1 LAAPTG
7 EILIQNGNQPLLR
20 KTEAWEVLLEE
31 RNWIMGIVEDKIRDL
46 KDREA
51 KMLEMGGEKAVAA
64 QHEKGKLNARER
76 LALLFDKTTFR
87 EIDMFVS
94 HRCVNFE
101 MEKVDIPADGVITGH
116 GLVDGRPV
124 FAFSQDFTARAGS
137 LGEMHSKKICKVMDL
152 AMKAGVPFV
161 GINDS
166 GGARIQE
173 GVDALSGY
181 GQIFFR
187 NSAASGVIPQI
198 SAIMGPTAGGAVY
211 SPAMTDWVFMVKKS
225 SYMFIT
231 GPEVIKAVTGEEISF
246 EDLGGAKSHNE
257 KSGVAHFA
265 CESDEDAIEQIKRL
279 LSYLP
284 SNNME
289 DPPHVDTGDDRQ
301 RTDAALDSII
311 PDSPSKIY
319 DMKEVILSIVD
330 NGDFFEPHQYYAR
343 NMIIG
348 FARLNGRTIG
358 IIANQP
364 KMLAGCL
371 DINASDK
378 ATRFI
383 RFCDSFNIPLLT
395 IADVPG
401 YLPGSQQEWGG
412 IIRHGAKLLW
422 CYSEA
427 TVPKLLLVTRKDYGG
442 SYLAMCSKDLGADM
456 AFAWPTAEIAVMGA
470 EGAANIIH
478 RKEIQGAEDQ
488 AAKRQEKI
496 AEYEALFSNPYQA
509 AQRGY
514 IDAVI
519 VPRETR
525 PRLIDALEAMCS
537 KRETRPPKKHGNI
550 PM

>member
-1 LAAPTG
+1 
-7 EILIQNGNQPLLR
+7 
-20 KTEAWEVLLEE
+20 
-31 RNWIMGIVEDKIRDL
+31 MGVVDDKLKDL
-46 KDREA
+46 KERER
-51 KMLEMGGEKAVAA
+51 MVLQMGGAKAVAK
-64 QHEKGKLNARER
+64 HKESGKLSARER
-76 LALLFDKTTFR
+76 LDLLFDTGTFR
-87 EIDMFVS
+87 EIDMFVQ
-94 HRCVNFE
+94 HRCVNFG
-101 MEKVDIPADGVITGH
+101 MEKVEVPSDGVITGH

-124 FAFSQDFTARAGS
+124 FAFSQDFTSRAGS
-137 LGEMHSKKICKVMDL
+137 LGEMHAKKICKVMDL
-152 AMKAGVPFV
+152 ALKAGVPFV

-173 GVDALSGY
+173 GVDALSGF
-181 GQIFFR
+181 GQIFYR
-187 NSAASGVIPQI
+187 NSLASGVIPQI
-198 SAIMGPTAGGAVY
+198 SAIMGTTAGGAVY
-211 SPAMTDWVFMVKKS
+211 SPAMTDWIFMVKNT

-231 GPEVIKAVTGEEISF
+231 GPQVIKAVTGEEISF
-246 EDLGGAKSHNE
+246 EELGGAMTHSQ
-257 KSGVAHFA
+257 KSGVSHFA
-265 CESDEDAIEQIKRL
+265 CESDQDAIEQIKRL

-284 SNNME
+284 ANNME
-289 DPPHVDTGDDRQ
+289 DPPRVDTGDDPR
-301 RTDAALDSII
+301 RTAAALNTII
-311 PDSPSKIY
+311 PDNPNQAY
-319 DMKEVILSIVD
+319 DIQDVIRAIVD
-330 NGDFFEPHQYYAR
+330 NGEFFEPHQFFAP
-343 NMIIG
+343 NILVC

-364 KMLAGCL
+364 NNMAGCL

-383 RFCDSFNIPLLT
+383 RFCDAFNIPMLT

-401 YLPGSQQEWGG
+401 YLPGSQQEWNG

-478 RKEIQGAEDQ
+478 RRDIKEAADPV
-488 AAKRQEKI
+488 AKRKEKI
-496 AEYEALFSNPYQA
+496 EEYKALFSNPYCA
-509 AQRGY
+509 ASRGY

-519 VPRETR
+519 EPSETR
-525 PRLIDALEAMCS
+525 PRLIEALEVLCT
-537 KRETRPPKKHGNI
+537 KRELRPPKKHGNI

>member
-1 LAAPTG
+1 
-7 EILIQNGNQPLLR
+7 
-20 KTEAWEVLLEE
+20 
-31 RNWIMGIVEDKIRDL
+31 MGIVEDKIRDL
-46 KDREA
+46 KAREA
-51 KMLEMGGEKAVAA
+51 KVLEMGGEKAVAA
-64 QHEKGKLNARER
+64 QREKGKLTARER
-76 LALLFDKTTFR
+76 LDLLFDKGTFR
-87 EIDMFVS
+87 EIDMFVT
-94 HRCVNFE
+94 HRCVNFN
-101 MEKVDIPADGVITGH
+101 MDKVDIPADGVITGH

-152 AMKAGVPFV
+152 ALKAGVPFV

-246 EDLGGAKSHNE
+246 EDLGGAQTHNE

-265 CESDEDAIEQIKRL
+265 CESDEDAVNQIRSL

-289 DPPHVDTGDDRQ
+289 DAPHVATGDDPR

-311 PDSPSKIY
+311 PDSPNKIY
-319 DMKEVILSIVD
+319 DMKAVILSIVD
-330 NGDFFEPHQYYAR
+330 NGDFFEPHQYFAR
-343 NMIIG
+343 NMIVG

-364 KMLAGCL
+364 KQLAGCL

-478 RKEIQGAEDQ
+478 RKEIKGAEDQ
-488 AAKRQEKI
+488 TAKRQEKI

-519 VPRETR
+519 APSETR
-525 PRLIDALEAMCS
+525 PRLIDALETMCS

>member
-1 LAAPTG
+1 
-7 EILIQNGNQPLLR
+7 
-20 KTEAWEVLLEE
+20 
-31 RNWIMGIVEDKIRDL
+31 MGITDDKIKDL
-46 KDREA
+46 KAREA
-51 KMLEMGGEKAVAA
+51 GLLKLGGDKAVA
-64 QHEKGKLNARER
+64 QHKEKGKLTARER
-76 LALLFDKTTFR
+76 LNLLFDPGTFR
-87 EIDMFVS
+87 ELDMFVG
-94 HRCVNFE
+94 HRCSNFG
-101 MEKVDIPADGVITGH
+101 MEKVEIPSDGVVTGH
-116 GLVDGRPV
+116 GLVNGRPV
-124 FAFSQDFTARAGS
+124 FAFAQDFTSRAGS
-137 LGEMHSKKICKVMDL
+137 LGEMHAQKICKAMDL

-161 GINDS
+161 GMNDS

-211 SPAMTDWVFMVKKS
+211 SPAMTDYIFMVKNT

-246 EDLGGAKSHNE
+246 EDLGGARAHNE
-257 KSGVAHFA
+257 RSGVAHFA
-265 CESDEDAIEQIKRL
+265 CETDADCIEQIKRL

-284 SNNME
+284 ANNME
-289 DPPHVDTGDDRQ
+289 DPPIVPAGDDPR
-301 RTDAALDSII
+301 RTAPELDAII
-311 PDSPSKIY
+311 PDSPNKAY
-319 DMKEVILSIVD
+319 DMKEVIRAIVD
-330 NGDFFEPHQYYAR
+330 RGELFEPHALYAP
-343 NMIIG
+343 NMIVG

-358 IIANQP
+358 VIANQP
-364 KMLAGCL
+364 KHMAGCL

-383 RFCDSFNIPLLT
+383 RFCDAFNIPMLT

-401 YLPGSQQEWGG
+401 YLPGSNQEWGG

-442 SYLAMCSKDLGADM
+442 AYIAMCSRHLGADM

-478 RKEIQGAEDQ
+478 RKEITEAGDP
-488 AAKRQEKI
+488 AAKRKEKI
-496 AEYEALFSNPYQA
+496 QEYEALFSNPYVA
-509 AQRGY
+509 AGRGY

-519 VPRETR
+519 LPSETR
-525 PRLIDALEAMCS
+525 PRLIDALETMS
-537 KRETRPPKKHGNI
+537 GKRELRPPKKHGNI

>member
-1 LAAPTG
+1 
-7 EILIQNGNQPLLR
+7 
-20 KTEAWEVLLEE
+20 
-31 RNWIMGIVEDKIRDL
+31 MGVVEDKIKEL
-46 KDREA
+46 KTREA
-51 KMLEMGGEKAVAA
+51 KTLQMGGEKAIAK
-64 QHEKGKLNARER
+64 QHEKNKLTARER
-76 LALLFDKTTFR
+76 LNLLFDRGTFR
-87 EIDMFVS
+87 EIDMFVN
-94 HRCVNFE
+94 HRCVNFG
-101 MEKVDIPADGVITGH
+101 MESVDIPADGVITGH
-116 GLVDGRPV
+116 GLVDGRPL
-124 FAFSQDFTARAGS
+124 FAFSQDFTARGGS

-152 AMKAGVPFV
+152 ALKAGVPFV

-211 SPAMTDWVFMVKKS
+211 SPAMTDWVFMVKGS

-231 GPEVIKAVTGEEISF
+231 GPDVIKAVTGEEITF
-246 EDLGGAKSHNE
+246 EELGGAKTHNE

-265 CESDEDAIEQIKRL
+265 CESDEDAVDRIKRL

-289 DPPHVDTGDDRQ
+289 DPPVVDTGDDPK
-301 RTDAALDSII
+301 RTDTALNSII
-311 PDSPSKIY
+311 PDSPNKSY
-319 DMKEVILSIVD
+319 DMKDVIRAIVD
-330 NGDFFEPHQYYAR
+330 NGEIVEPHQYFAA
-343 NMIIG
+343 NMVVC
-348 FARLNGRTIG
+348 FARLNGRSIG

-364 KMLAGCL
+364 KVLAGCL

-383 RFCDSFNIPLLT
+383 RFCDAFNIPMLT

-442 SYLAMCSKDLGADM
+442 SYLAMCSRDLGADM

-470 EGAANIIH
+470 PGAANIIH
-478 RKEIQGAEDQ
+478 RKEITEAEDP
-488 AAKRQEKI
+488 AATREEKI
-496 AEYEALFSNPYQA
+496 KEYEDLFSNPYRA
-509 AQRGY
+509 ANRGY
-514 IDAVI
+514 IDAI
-519 VPRETR
+519 IEPAETR
-525 PRLIDALEAMCS
+525 PRLIEALEVMCA
-537 KRETRPPKKHGNI
+537 KREMRPPKKHGNI